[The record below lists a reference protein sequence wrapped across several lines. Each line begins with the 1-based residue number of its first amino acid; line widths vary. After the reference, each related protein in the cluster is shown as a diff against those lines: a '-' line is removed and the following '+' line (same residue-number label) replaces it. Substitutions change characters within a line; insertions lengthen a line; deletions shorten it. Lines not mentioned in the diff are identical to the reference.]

1 MSTTGLTAI
10 ALRQKGYAGLYASHP
25 IPAGQYGDGGQ
36 YIIGTPTQDLGYGA
50 VSAGLGAI
58 QDSLNAVHMGALQL
72 GAAVTGEENGG
83 IGIVGIA
90 LLGGL
95 ALIAYKEM
103 SKGPKLKA
111 ARNNPRRRKSRKKPS
126 ISIVTGKSSSRTVKG
141 AQRKSSSR
149 TLTERQRKHRERV
162 KKVMKIKREQGISL
176 AEAWKLV

>member
-72 GAAVTGEENGG
+72 GAAVADDKNGG
-83 IGIVGIA
+83 IGILGIA

-95 ALIAYKEM
+95 ALVAYKEM

-111 ARNNPRRRKSRKKPS
+111 ARNNPRRRNSAYKSHQSTMRGAARSQQKSIRKF
-126 ISIVTGKSSSRTVKG
+126 
-141 AQRKSSSR
+141 RKSSKQKQAQSKAAQAMR
-149 TLTERQRKHRERV
+149 LYHSGKAP
-162 KKVMKIKREQGISL
+162 SL
-176 AEAWKLV
+176 KAAWRMV